1 MQKLAVLLCVAG
13 VYVAVILSGDNAPRS
28 KPVAV
33 DEKPAV
39 PTDSVLQEMHDL
51 RAELTRLDLKLRYY
65 KSVIKREPKQRADH
79 EEKHKKVSEQIVA
92 IHNHI
97 ETIQETELPGFERV
111 TAYAALDC
119 SEEESYAI
127 ILRASATARIAKDEL
142 LLFHAGDIYRT
153 SGEFT
158 PLKTTDAGFYFR
170 PDREIA
176 ANKKFRVF
184 CIQDAPEE
192 IENVKNGFMP
202 DSDRARKPNRAYQTQ
217 VTISNRG

>member
-13 VYVAVILSGDNAPRS
+13 VYIAVILLGDNVPRT
-28 KPVAV
+28 
-33 DEKPAV
+33 EPAA

-51 RAELTRLDLKLRYY
+51 RAELTRLELKIRHY
-65 KSVIKREPKQRADH
+65 KSAIEREPNQRA
-79 EEKHKKVSEQIVA
+79 KHQAKHDELSERVVA
-92 IHNHI
+92 IHNRI
-97 ETIQETELPGFERV
+97 ESIRETELPEFERV
-111 TAYAALDC
+111 TSYAALDC

-127 ILRASATARIAKDEL
+127 VVYASATVRIEKDEL

-158 PLKTTDAGFYFR
+158 PLKTTGAGLFFR

-192 IENVKNGFMP
+192 IENVKNGFIP
-202 DSDRARKPNRAYQTQ
+202 DSDRARKPNRAYETE
-217 VTISNRG
+217 VTISSRG

>member
-1 MQKLAVLLCVAG
+1 M
-13 VYVAVILSGDNAPRS
+13 
-28 KPVAV
+28 
-33 DEKPAV
+33 DEKPAA
-39 PTDSVLQEMHDL
+39 PTDLVLQEMHDL
-51 RAELTRLDLKLRYY
+51 RAELTRLDIKLRYHR
-65 KSVIKREPKQRADH
+65 SVINREPKQRADH
-79 EEKHKKVSEQIVA
+79 EEKHKKVSGQIVA
-92 IHNHI
+92 IHNRI
-97 ETIQETELPGFERV
+97 ETIQETELPRFERV

-127 ILRASATARIAKDEL
+127 ILCASATARIAKDEL

-158 PLKTTDAGFYFR
+158 PLKTTGAGFYFR
-170 PDREIA
+170 PDHEIA
-176 ANKKFRVF
+176 ANKNFRVF

-202 DSDRARKPNRAYQTQ
+202 DSDRARKPNRAYETQ